1 MKNLPPSEK
10 SKCITQLH
18 RVEKVAIEERKFLT
32 RCAPD
37 RFAAN
42 VVQLTDDQREV
53 VSEMGLDNLI
63 KLNCGRLKRKLCC
76 WLVQRTDVARCV
88 IEFNGKELELS
99 ANRFCYIMGVSDGG
113 MPLRLEGDRLDVA
126 AYLGKYNATSSGIN
140 VKTLAD
146 IMQNSREANCWL
158 IYVINYYQYQCA
170 SIHNK

>member
-1 MKNLPPSEK
+1 VRKELGTEFKNLPPDEK
-10 SKCITQLH
+10 SKYITQSH
-18 RVEKVAIEERKFLT
+18 RAEKVVEERKFLT

-37 RFAAN
+37 RFAAI

-88 IEFNGKELELS
+88 IEFNGRELELS
-99 ANRFCYIMGVSDGG
+99 ANSFGYIMGVSDGG
-113 MPLRLEGDRLDVA
+113 MPLQLEGDRLDVA

-140 VKTLAD
+140 VKTFGRYSAEFKG
-146 IMQNSREANCWL
+146 S
-158 IYVINYYQYQCA
+158 
-170 SIHNK
+170 